1 MNFNPTQMVITNTS
15 QLNFKLV
22 DLESMPLPKRAL
34 MVTPE
39 HFTVEYVIN
48 PHMEGHIGNVDRAKA
63 ADEWEQVRS
72 AFVKSGVDVHD
83 ISGQEGLPD
92 MVFCANQSLP
102 YIDKNGVK
110 HVLMSIMHADQRKD
124 EVAFIEQWYR
134 QNGYV
139 IHHLDDTRIR
149 DFEGMGDAIWHT
161 GKRLIWGGYG
171 FRSSL
176 DAYEVVHET
185 FGVPIIALELL
196 HPAFYHLDTCFCML
210 NEDTALIYPGAFT
223 EEGLKLIRA
232 VIPNIIEA
240 NQHEAEELFACNAT
254 CPDGKNVIIQ
264 YGCTDVNDKLRAAGF
279 TVHEVSTDEYRK
291 SGGSVFCM
299 KMMVF

>member
-1 MNFNPTQMVITNTS
+1 MLITRTS
-15 QLNFKLV
+15 ELNFSLSQI
-22 DLESMPLPKRAL
+22 DDMSLPKGAL

-48 PHMEGHIGNVDRAKA
+48 PHMEGHIGNVDREKA
-63 ADEWEQVRS
+63 RQEWVQVRD
-72 AFVKSGVDVHD
+72 AFVGSGVEVHE
-83 ISGQEGLPD
+83 IQGQAGLPD

-102 YIDKNGVK
+102 YVDKDGVK

-139 IHHLDDTRIR
+139 IHHLDGTTIR

-171 FRSSL
+171 FRSFL
-176 DAYEVVHET
+176 DAYKVVSET
-185 FGVPIIALELL
+185 FNVPVVALELL

-210 NEDTALIYPGAFT
+210 NSTSALIYPEAFT
-223 EEGLKLIRA
+223 PEGLELIRSL
-232 VIPNIIEA
+232 IPNIIEA
-240 NQHEAEELFACNAT
+240 NQYEAEELFACNAT
-254 CPDGKNVIIQ
+254 CPDGKNVVIQ
-264 YGCTDVNDKLRAAGF
+264 YGCVEVNAKLREAGF

-299 KMMVF
+299 KMMVW

>member
-1 MNFNPTQMVITNTS
+1 MVITKLA
-15 QLNFKLV
+15 QLNVNLNE
-22 DLESMPLPKRAL
+22 LESMPLPAGAL

-48 PHMEGHIGNVDRAKA
+48 PHMEGHIGTVDRAKA
-63 ADEWEQVRS
+63 MQEWKQVRD
-72 AFVKSGVDVHD
+72 AFVRCG
-83 ISGQEGLPD
+83 ISIHEIQGQVGLPD

-102 YIDKNGVK
+102 YVDSKGVK
-110 HVLMSIMHADQRKD
+110 HVLMSIMHASQRKD

-139 IHHLDDTRIR
+139 IHHLDDVRIR

-176 DAYEVVHET
+176 DAYEVVRET
-185 FGVPIIALELL
+185 FGVPVIALELL
-196 HPAFYHLDTCFCML
+196 HPSFYHLDTCFCML
-210 NEDTALIYPGAFT
+210 NEDTALIYPAAFT
-223 EEGLKLIRA
+223 PDGLDLIRA
-232 VIPNIIEA
+232 MIPNIIEA
-240 NQHEAEELFACNAT
+240 NQYEAEELFACNAT

-264 YGCTDVNDKLRAAGF
+264 YGCTDVNEQLSAAGF

>member
-1 MNFNPTQMVITNTS
+1 MLITRTS
-15 QLNFKLV
+15 ELNFTL
-22 DLESMPLPKRAL
+22 DHIEDMPLPNGAL

-48 PHMEGHIGNVDRAKA
+48 PHMEGHIGNVDREKA
-63 ADEWEQVRS
+63 RQEWLQVRD
-72 AFVKSGVDVHD
+72 AFVGSGIEVHE
-83 ISGQEGLPD
+83 IQGQTGLPD

-102 YIDKNGVK
+102 YVDKDGVK

-139 IHHLDDTRIR
+139 IHHLDGTGIR

-176 DAYEVVHET
+176 DAYRVVNET
-185 FGVPIIALELL
+185 FGVPVIALELL

-210 NEDTALIYPGAFT
+210 DSSTALIYPGAFT
-223 EEGLKLIRA
+223 PEGLELIRA
-232 VIPNIIEA
+232 LIPNIIEA
-240 NQHEAEELFACNAT
+240 NQYEAEELFACNAT
-254 CPDGKNVIIQ
+254 CPDGKNVVIQ
-264 YGCTDVNDKLRAAGF
+264 YGCSDVNVKLREAGF

-299 KMMVF
+299 KMMIW

>member
-1 MNFNPTQMVITNTS
+1 MPTSNVITS
-15 QLNFKLV
+15 KSDLNFALAEV
-22 DLESMPLPKRAL
+22 PSMPLPKEAL

-48 PHMEGHIGNVDRAKA
+48 PHMEGHIGNIDKTKA
-63 ADEWEQVRS
+63 IDEWQQVRS
-72 AFVKSGVDVHD
+72 AFVEAGIKIHD
-83 ISGQEGLPD
+83 IQGQSGLPD

-102 YIDKNGVK
+102 FVTVNGKK
-110 HVLMSIMHADQRKD
+110 HVLMSIMHAAQRKA
-124 EVAFIEQWYR
+124 EVSFIEQWYR
-134 QNGYV
+134 ANGYTV
-139 IHHLDDTRIR
+139 HHFDGESVK
-149 DFEGMGDAIWHT
+149 DFEGMGDAIWHN

-176 DAYEVVHET
+176 EAYRKVSEL
-185 FGVPIIALELL
+185 FDVPVIALELK

-210 NEDTALIYPGAFT
+210 NSKTALIYPEAFT
-223 EEGLKLIRA
+223 AEGLELIRA
-232 VIPNIIEA
+232 MIPNVIEA

-254 CPDGKNVIIQ
+254 CPDGQHVIIQ
-264 YGCTDVNDKLRAAGF
+264 EGCTDVNSKLREEGF
-279 TVHEVSTDEYRK
+279 TVLEVPTNEYRK

>member
-1 MNFNPTQMVITNTS
+1 MLITRTS
-15 QLNFKLV
+15 ELNFTL
-22 DLESMPLPKRAL
+22 DHIEDMPLPNGAL

-48 PHMEGHIGNVDRAKA
+48 PHMEGHIGNVDREKA
-63 ADEWEQVRS
+63 RREWVQVRD
-72 AFVKSGVDVHD
+72 AFVGSGIEVHE
-83 ISGQEGLPD
+83 IQGQTGLPD

-102 YIDKNGVK
+102 YVDKDGVK

-139 IHHLDDTRIR
+139 IHHLDGTAIR

-176 DAYEVVHET
+176 DAYRVVNET
-185 FGVPIIALELL
+185 FGVPVIALELL

-210 NEDTALIYPGAFT
+210 DSSTALIYPGAFT
-223 EEGLKLIRA
+223 PEGLELIHA
-232 VIPNIIEA
+232 LIPNIIEA
-240 NQHEAEELFACNAT
+240 NQYEAEELFACNAT
-254 CPDGKNVIIQ
+254 CPDGKNVVIQ
-264 YGCTDVNDKLRAAGF
+264 YGCSDVNAKLREAGF

-299 KMMVF
+299 KMMIW

>member
-1 MNFNPTQMVITNTS
+1 MIITKVS
-15 QLNFKLV
+15 DLNFTLA
-22 DLESMPLPKRAL
+22 EIPSMPLPTGAL

-48 PHMEGHIGNVDRAKA
+48 PHMEGHIGTVDRAKA
-63 ADEWEQVRS
+63 MDEWKQVRD
-72 AFVKSGVDVHD
+72 AFIDSGVKIHE
-83 ISGQEGLPD
+83 IEGQTGLPD

-102 YIDKNGVK
+102 YIDADGKK
-110 HVLMSIMHADQRKD
+110 HVVMSIMHADQRKD

-134 QNGYV
+134 QNGYM
-139 IHHLDDTRIR
+139 IHHLDREVIT

-176 DAYEVVHET
+176 DAYKVVSDT
-185 FGVPIIALELL
+185 FGVQVIALELL

-223 EEGLKLIRA
+223 DEGLALIRA
-232 VIPNIIEA
+232 LIPNIIEA
-240 NQHEAEELFACNAT
+240 NQHEAEVLFACNAT
-254 CPDGKNVIIQ
+254 CADGKNVVIQ
-264 YGCTDVNDKLRAAGF
+264 YGCLDVNAKLEAAGF

-299 KMMVF
+299 KMLVF